1 MESKRR
7 YGAPKVYHKLLK
19 HGIKVSLKLVQR
31 LMNEMG
37 LFSIVVKKWRA
48 TKNVAIDNRN
58 FPNLLGQ
65 DFAAISP
72 NQKWAADMTYIYTK
86 RDGWCYL
93 ATIQDLYSRKIIA
106 HQLSR
111 VMTAELVTNVLK
123 QACETRQLSTGLILH
138 TDLGSQYRSQMFEN
152 ELETNGIKHS
162 YSKRGCPYDNAILES
177 FHASLK
183 KEEVYQNRYSTVE
196 VAHQALFSYIE
207 GFYNRRR
214 IHGGINY
221 KTPNEMELIAV

>member
-1 MESKRR
+1 M
-7 YGAPKVYHKLLK
+7 YHKLLK
-19 HGIKVSLKLVQR
+19 HGIKVNLKLVQR

-48 TKNVAIDNRN
+48 TKNSAIDNRN

-106 HQLSR
+106 HQ
-111 VMTAELVTNVLK
+111 
-123 QACETRQLSTGLILH
+123 
-138 TDLGSQYRSQMFEN
+138 
-152 ELETNGIKHS
+152 
-162 YSKRGCPYDNAILES
+162 
-177 FHASLK
+177 
-183 KEEVYQNRYSTVE
+183 
-196 VAHQALFSYIE
+196 ALFSYIE